1 MNEEEKRLLQ
11 INEIKNGVTQL
22 AQNLPMSFLMSQ
34 KVFNAELR
42 WEKTKNWRS
51 NAKVIESD
59 QFSFNLDGVGRILV
73 QVEYLTE
80 KDLKG
85 HILAD

>member
-1 MNEEEKRLLQ
+1 MLQ

-22 AQNLPMSFLMSQ
+22 AQNLPMSSLMSQ
-34 KVFNAELR
+34 KVLNAELR
-42 WEKTKNWRS
+42 WEKTKNWRP

-59 QFSFNLDGVGRILV
+59 QLSFNLDGVGRILV